1 MVEFTFLEL
10 HFEDSDLT
18 ANAPYSH
25 GEKDVDAG
33 DEPPA
38 EESASGS
45 KKGPI
50 LALLI
55 GLCFSVAVAYV
66 VRKRVLAGGEDEGSD
81 EDDEDDVVPA

>member
-10 HFEDSDLT
+10 HFENSDLT

-25 GEKDVDAG
+25 GEKNVDAS

-45 KKGPI
+45 KKRPV

-55 GLCFSVAVAYV
+55 GLCFSVAVAYL
-66 VRKRVLAGGEDEGSD
+66 VRKRVFAGGED
-81 EDDEDDVVPA
+81 DVVDEEDAIPV